1 MPQEEN
7 LQFFRVSDNLREWR
21 DLILCWFISLIF
33 SVGARYKRL
42 LVDWVPIK
50 EQVLDWT
57 VIMRE
62 N

>member
-21 DLILCWFISLIF
+21 DLILLWLIPLIF
-33 SVGARYKRL
+33 RVGARFKRF
-42 LVDWVPIK
+42 LVDWVPIE